1 MGAKDEDS
9 ESLDTRWAV
18 DSSLW
23 VQPDAKFETDPLRR
37 VAPLHM
43 CFVCLERESD
53 IVLDP
58 CGHKMCS
65 TCVTN
70 LLVPGCPQCRV
81 NIDAVKYPTESFI
94 RSFQAIRAEQLIREE
109 RALEATVQVLIIG
122 VSSVGKKTLMKKM
135 LEVFPVSPL
144 ERDKFYTYSGKTV
157 GNSDALGKFSPNAL
171 VKNTAVRFRCFTLPP
186 YNLGSANKRFIL
198 ETIDDMRPD
207 ILVLAA
213 SCHRRDTLVHCS
225 HWDRLFQQR
234 FSDRFR
240 IWCLLKHPGHE
251 FLTETVE
258 QNDVYTA
265 LNGTAI
271 ENYPRGI
278 FVANPK
284 AFLLGRWGVKQ
295 IAYAAVKFGR
305 RVKRMENPVAPPG
318 QTGLGRFFRWMDR
331 SDLIV

>member
-1 MGAKDEDS
+1 MQPLSKLYYWQNEMGAKDEDS
-9 ESLDTRWAV
+9 ESLDTRYAV

-23 VQPDAKFETDPLRR
+23 VQPDAKCETNSLRM

-81 NIDAVKYPTESFI
+81 NIETVKYPTESFI
-94 RSFQAIRAEQLIREE
+94 RSFQAIRAEQLTREE
-109 RALEATVQVLIIG
+109 RALEATVQVLILG

-135 LEVFPVSPL
+135 LEIFPISPL
-144 ERDKFYTYSGKTV
+144 ERDKLYTYSGKTV
-157 GNSDALGKFSPNAL
+157 GNSDDLGKFSPNAL
-171 VKNTAVRFRCFTLPP
+171 VKNTAVRFRCFTLPR
-186 YNLGSANKRFIL
+186 YDLGSANKRFIL

-207 ILVLAA
+207 ILMVTA
-213 SCHRRDTLVHCS
+213 SCHKRSTLVNAAQ
-225 HWDRLFQQR
+225 WDRLFQQR
-234 FSDRFR
+234 FPDRIR
-240 IWCLLKHPGHE
+240 LWCLLKYPGQE
-251 FLTETVE
+251 FLTSETVE

-271 ENYPRGI
+271 EKYVLERIESILYQHPSES
-278 FVANPK
+278 V
-284 AFLLGRWGVKQ
+284 
-295 IAYAAVKFGR
+295 
-305 RVKRMENPVAPPG
+305 
-318 QTGLGRFFRWMDR
+318 
-331 SDLIV
+331 